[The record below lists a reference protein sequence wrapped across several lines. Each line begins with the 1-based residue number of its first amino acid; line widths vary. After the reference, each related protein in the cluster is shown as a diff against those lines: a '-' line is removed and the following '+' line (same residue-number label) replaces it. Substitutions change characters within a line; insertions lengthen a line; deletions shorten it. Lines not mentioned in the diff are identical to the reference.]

1 MRIRLYF
8 LALCLLAG
16 CAGPYTR
23 IEKPQFT
30 GTDQAYTVD
39 LPVGWVQ
46 GSFPQQSDTVSIS
59 RDGFGLQSIS
69 IYCARHDKAF
79 PKLKKT
85 VSAKM
90 LPSDMAEI
98 QLAEMKANHPNS
110 NSMQVVESTATTIAD
125 MKGYRLHVRY
135 LNDKGLR
142 FEQVTYGLVG
152 AQYYYTLS
160 YVAPTL
166 HYFPRDK
173 QVFEQLVKSFHI
185 KT

>member
-1 MRIRLYF
+1 MKLKICL

-23 IEKPQFT
+23 IEKPQFS
-30 GTDQAYTVD
+30 GADQAYTVD

-46 GSFPQQSDTVSIS
+46 GSFPQQQDTVSIS
-59 RDGFGLQSIS
+59 RDGFGLQSIN
-69 IYCARHDKAF
+69 IYCAHYDKAY
-79 PKLKKT
+79 PKLKK
-85 VSAKM
+85 VASAKM
-90 LPSDMAEI
+90 LPSD
-98 QLAEMKANHPNS
+98 LAEVQFAELKVNHPNA
-110 NSMQVVESTATTIAD
+110 NSMQMVESSVATIAGVQ
-125 MKGYRLHVRY
+125 GYRLHVRY

-142 FEQVTYGLVG
+142 FDQVIYGLAG
-152 AQYYYTLS
+152 SQYYYALS

-173 QVFEQLVKSFHI
+173 QIFEQMVQSFHI